1 MSDYPVQ
8 DATQQAQIG
17 LKQDHVAYH
26 KLVAHPLA
34 KQANEVG
41 KGGKSDGL
49 QVDNVDALIDAV
61 RGRKLK

>member
-1 MSDYPVQ
+1 MSTKD
-8 DATQQAQIG
+8 
-17 LKQDHVAYH
+17 L
-26 KLVAHPLA
+26 LVARNERLSRSRRYTTGPAHQLA